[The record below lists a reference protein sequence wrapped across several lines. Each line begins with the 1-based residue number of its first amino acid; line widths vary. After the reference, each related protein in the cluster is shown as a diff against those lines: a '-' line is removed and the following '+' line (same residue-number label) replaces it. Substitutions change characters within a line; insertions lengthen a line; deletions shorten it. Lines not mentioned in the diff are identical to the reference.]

1 MKKIKIIIICLL
13 VFSLSFSNCFANTLD
28 KLNNETQ
35 NIKNKLE
42 KNNST
47 MQGIDK
53 EVNNLKLEILNL
65 DSQINSQNAE
75 LENINKKV
83 EEVEKQLNENKA
95 KINKVTSTQNG
106 SEELL
111 QARLRA
117 IYENGITNEW
127 EMMFNSNGFMDYLA
141 KKRIITT
148 ITEYDRNLAD
158 SMKVEKEYHN
168 NLKKEVEAQKSQLD
182 QLLYD
187 REKTAKTL
195 EMAKQNKENK
205 SNKLSS
211 DKKYLEVANSQL
223 KKEQDAIN
231 KKIEEEIIRLQSIS
245 GNIVSEKGFLW
256 PFPASGKI
264 TCHFGGYDGHTGMD
278 ISARVADRTL
288 VAAKSGKVIKTVTG
302 RGNTYPWSYDYGNY
316 VVIDHGNGQSTRYAH
331 LDSVNVSVGQFVRQ
345 GQKIG
350 MAGNTGYSTGPH
362 LHFEVRINGKAKDP
376 RNYVRF
382 K

>member
-1 MKKIKIIIICLL
+1 MKKTRIVIICLL
-13 VFSLSFSNCFANTLD
+13 IVALANTCFANTLD

-47 MQGIDK
+47 MQGIDR

-75 LENINKKV
+75 LE
-83 EEVEKQLNENKA
+83 
-95 KINKVTSTQNG
+95 KINKQVEEIEKLVKENQGKIDKAASVQSG

-117 IYENGITNEW
+117 MYENGITNEW
-127 EMMFNSNGFMDYLA
+127 EMMFNANGFMDYLA
-141 KKRIITT
+141 KKRVIST
-148 ITEYDRNLAD
+148 IAEYDRSVSD

-168 NLKKEVEAQKSQLD
+168 TLKKEIEAQKAQLD

-195 EMAKQNKENK
+195 EMSKQNKENK
-205 SNKLSS
+205 SSKLNS
-211 DKKYLEVANSQL
+211 DKKYLEAANSQL
-223 KKEQDAIN
+223 RREQEIIN
-231 KKIEEEIIRLQSIS
+231 KKIEEEIIRLQAIS

-256 PFPASGKI
+256 PFPGSGRI
-264 TCHFGGYDGHTGMD
+264 TCHFGGYPGHTGMD
-278 ISARVADRTL
+278 ISARVSNRTL
-288 VAAKSGKVIKTVTG
+288 VAAKSGKIIKVVRG
-302 RGNTYPWSYDYGNY
+302 KGNTYPWSYDYGNY
-316 VVIDHGNGQSTRYAH
+316 VVIDHGKGESTRYAH
-331 LDSVNVSVGQFVRQ
+331 LASVNVSVGQFVKQ

-350 MAGNTGYSTGPH
+350 VAGNTGYSTGPH
-362 LHFEVRINGKAKDP
+362 LHFEVRINGKARDP
-376 RNYVRF
+376 RNYIRY